1 MLKKIITSFFLFVS
15 FWNGVQAQKAQNPVI
30 FADVPDMSMIRV
42 GDTYYMSSTT
52 MHMVPNVPMMKSKD
66 LVNWQLVSYPIDTLG
81 SIDELNLRNGKSTYG
96 RGSWASSLRFH
107 KGTYYLTTFA
117 QTTNKTYVFT
127 TKNIEKILGKST
139 LLLLLIMIIPYF
151 LMMIKFI

>member
-127 TKNIEKILGKST
+127 TKNIEKGLGKST

>member
-52 MHMVPNVPMMKSKD
+52 MHMNPGVPITIELVELPLGDIPVPIASLIAPKS
-66 LVNWQLVSYPIDTLG
+66 I
-81 SIDELNLRNGKSTYG
+81 
-96 RGSWASSLRFH
+96 
-107 KGTYYLTTFA
+107 
-117 QTTNKTYVFT
+117 
-127 TKNIEKILGKST
+127 KIG
-139 LLLLLIMIIPYF
+139 I
-151 LMMIKFI
+151 